1 MLLDGFEWRQK
12 SGYGVY
18 WLATDRGQRSASSPQ
33 EGDVAEEKMTF
44 LTEREAAE
52 YLGVSLHTL
61 RTMESEG
68 SLIPFRTLGGHC
80 GYSLRMLNEYLE
92 KSYEPPHR
100 RESESESKVPD
111 VSLPPAPELQGQDSP
126 IAAYLLFD
134 ETEQEPL
141 EPEAQSV
148 EPLPP
153 QPPSPPPDPTPVDVL
168 GLSIRPY
175 NALRRSNITTIGHLA
190 EMSDEEVRGV
200 QNIGPKSLTEI
211 KDKLKAYLAEH
222 PLPDKAKESPLEPE
236 PQAVELPPP
245 LPPSP
250 PLDPTPLDVLGL
262 SIRPYNALRRKDIT
276 TIGQLA
282 RMLDEDIRSVRNI
295 GPKSLTEIKDKLE
308 AYLAE
313 HPLPDEA
320 KESPLEPEPQ
330 EVEPPPPP
338 PPSPLPDPTPVDA
351 LGLSIRPHNA
361 LRRENITTIGQ
372 LARMS
377 DEEIRDVRN
386 IGPKSLAEIQEK
398 LQAYLSA
405 NPALA
410 TRLAKALA
418 QEEPPIGTP
427 LSELDMPQEVQ
438 EELQAVGIRTMEE
451 VVDYSEEELLLQLGV
466 GYSDVLILKQG
477 LSQRGL
483 ALATKPISQ
492 PLVESNTLT
501 VLNQRRVPLGKI
513 PIARLALP
521 ETWEETLRRTD
532 FGNVQELAMASGHV
546 LEVANF
552 LRRPDIVSKIQ
563 SRLNRYLAW
572 LIEQDDTA
580 WADEVAGRGISP
592 LYRLELAE
600 TSLETLIEEL
610 LSPLT
615 SRQMQVILWRYG
627 LDGEELNLGEVGD
640 RLDLTRERVRQI
652 QNKAL
657 DILKKSRRRPIIRLL
672 SAFML
677 YLLEQAGG
685 LMNEEQ
691 AGAALRRELVIGN
704 VNPVGAARLVFTLD
718 ANVKRVRKA
727 KAWGLRSYP
736 LDEVEGMQAQLAR
749 VLEEEHAPL
758 LTDEVIT
765 RFHRTQFYRDRRDT
779 PTDSFVLA
787 CLRVHPDISIGEDN
801 RCSLK
806 RWKRGCTDE
815 IILAL
820 RKIGESAHYTVIA
833 EKTNALLEPEMRTSA
848 HNIHAILGR
857 RTDLFVRVGHG
868 IFGLKE
874 WGLSD
879 DGSLANAAYRVLTEA
894 GRPLHI
900 EAITDR
906 VLETWS
912 VGRSSVQAAI
922 HNDDRFYR
930 AAPATF
936 GLLEWEI
943 ERLDEAQPVLNICP
957 PPLPDRWGERNT
969 FFESVLVARE
979 VLSERP
985 ITADFLEA
993 MLKWVGTR
1001 MDKSERYLQNV
1012 LNAYYVVGLT
1022 PYTVYRRA
1030 TDTPLHSTLPEIDDL
1045 QALRCFCLNCMMERL
1060 ARMPEFMALLAAR
1073 QPCTRTEL
1081 RDWFYEPGAPLDDVK
1096 NRVRLLFNFGMLRV
1110 EKRGRY
1116 LLTPSGMQVTQEL
1129 EAAGQLKYPASRSS
1143 WEQVSDSQP
1152 AWDIE
1157 FDMIDFELP

>member
-68 SLIPFRTLGGHC
+68 SLVPLRTLGGHC
-80 GYSLRMLNEYLE
+80 GYSLRMLDEYLG
-92 KSYEPPHR
+92 KSCKPSLR
-100 RESESESKVPD
+100 RESESDSEVRD
-111 VSLPPAPELQGQDSP
+111 VSLLPVPEIQDQSSPPIDVLKLSTHIYRCLQRSGLHTVAQVAALGQEDLLAIRQLGP
-126 IAAYLLFD
+126 KALAEIREKLTVYLAKHPLPD
-134 ETEQEPL
+134 EVEESLL
-141 EPEAQSV
+141 EPEVQAV

-153 QPPSPPPDPTPVDVL
+153 QPPPLPPDPTPLDVL
-168 GLSIRPY
+168 GFSIRPY
-175 NALRRSNITTIGHLA
+175 NALRRSDITSVGQLA
-190 EMSDEEVRGV
+190 RMSDEEIRGV
-200 QNIGPKSLTEI
+200 RNIGPKSLTEI

-222 PLPDKAKESPLEPE
+222 PLPDEAEGSLPEPE
-236 PQAVELPPP
+236 PEPETPAVESLPPQ
-245 LPPSP
+245 PPSP
-250 PLDPTPLDVLGL
+250 PPDPTPIDVLGL
-262 SIRPYNALRRKDIT
+262 SIR
-276 TIGQLA
+276 
-282 RMLDEDIRSVRNI
+282 S
-295 GPKSLTEIKDKLE
+295 
-308 AYLAE
+308 
-313 HPLPDEA
+313 
-320 KESPLEPEPQ
+320 
-330 EVEPPPPP
+330 
-338 PPSPLPDPTPVDA
+338 
-351 LGLSIRPHNA
+351 HNA

-372 LARMS
+372 LVRMS
-377 DEEIRDVRN
+377 DEEIKGVRN
-386 IGPKSLAEIQEK
+386 IGPKSLAEIQKK
-398 LQAYLSA
+398 LQAYLFA

-410 TRLAKALA
+410 TRLEKALA
-418 QEEPPIGTP
+418 QQKEPPVGTP
-427 LSELDMPQEVQ
+427 LAELDIPREVQ
-438 EELQAVGIRTMEE
+438 GELQAVGIRSIEE
-451 VVDYSEEELLLQLGV
+451 VVGYSEEELLLQLGL
-466 GYSDVLILKQG
+466 GYSNVFILKQG
-477 LSQRGL
+477 LSQRDL
-483 ALATKPISQ
+483 ALALKPILQ
-492 PLVESNTLT
+492 PLVESSTLNA
-501 VLNQRRVPLGKI
+501 LDQRGVPLDEI
-513 PIARLALP
+513 SITRLALP